1 MRYYLVI
8 LFTVLSSLTFAR
20 EQWAIVV
27 GISRYPESS
36 GWNNI
41 NGANDIGIIVQMLQR
56 NGFKSNHIDTL
67 TNEQATKV
75 NIRDAVNDL
84 YGNIKCG
91 DVVYFHFS
99 GHGQL
104 ITDIDGDEKGNDSE
118 GWDEALVPYDAKLRY
133 EDEPS
138 GYKGENHIVD
148 DDLNKWLVRLKNKLG
163 PSGKLVVVLD
173 ACHSGGGSRYET
185 DDSIVIRGVT
195 EKFDL
200 PRSAADFKTAHPNPI
215 QWVCISACKWTQ
227 SNEEYQDAGRF
238 YGRLSYALSKIFSKS
253 LTITELEQKLQSQ
266 YDKMPK
272 KGRSLQEPIIEYDG
286 ASTETIM

>member
-8 LFTVLSSLTFAR
+8 LFTVLSSWAFAR

-27 GISRYPESS
+27 GISSYPESS

-41 NGANDIGIIVQMLQR
+41 NGANDIKIIVPMLQC
-56 NGFKSNHIDTL
+56 NGFTPNHITTL

-75 NIRDAVNDL
+75 NIRDAVNGL
-84 YGNIKCG
+84 YGKIKCG

-133 EDEPS
+133 EPS

-148 DDLNKWLVRLKNKLG
+148 DELNKWLVRLKNKLG

-173 ACHSGGGSRYET
+173 ACHSGGGSRHET

-195 EKFDL
+195 ENFYL
-200 PRSAADFKTAHPNPI
+200 PRSAADSKTAHPNPI
-215 QWVCISACKWTQ
+215 QWVCISACEWAQ
-227 SNEEYQDAGRF
+227 SNEEYQDAGQF
-238 YGRLSYALSKIFSKS
+238 YGRLSYALSKIFRKS
-253 LTITELEQKLQSQ
+253 LTIDELERGLQSQ
-266 YDKMPK
+266 YEMMPK
-272 KGRSLQEPIIEYDG
+272 RGRSPQEPIIEYDG
-286 ASTETIM
+286 ASNETIM